1 MRITCGL
8 DLIKQGGC
16 GLLRHSLGFS
26 HLKNIRKIKSLHC
39 HSNIQFVSRM
49 QGLLMIR
56 LRRGKLGKPRAKSQ
70 PLETNGNYVTQ
81 KESLISRLHS

>member
-1 MRITCGL
+1 
-8 DLIKQGGC
+8 
-16 GLLRHSLGFS
+16 
-26 HLKNIRKIKSLHC
+26 
-39 HSNIQFVSRM
+39 
-49 QGLLMIR
+49 MII